1 MRKKT
6 SLLASDMDGT
16 VIPLEN
22 GKEREEEIR
31 EFVRLREKH
40 SELCLAYVTGRHLEL
55 GMDGVKK
62 YGLPEPDIFVCDVG
76 TAIHRKEDGRWMVDE
91 DYRIR
96 LQRSWNGLCGDDI
109 ARLLTG
115 ITDLTAQEEE
125 KQKEFKQSYYV
136 PVHVE
141 RKKIIS
147 RIHEIVRSQGID
159 ANVIYSVDTL
169 ADIGLID
176 VLPPIAAKDY
186 ALEYLWES
194 LAIEKNRVAYAGD
207 SGNDLLAFVSGFNAI
222 VVHNTADDV
231 KKEVRKQA
239 RLKNIE
245 NYVFFTSGNY
255 VKGVME
261 GCYHFNIFNLS

>member
-1 MRKKT
+1 MKNKT

-22 GKEREEEIR
+22 GKEREEEIK

-40 SELCLAYVTGRHLEL
+40 PDLCLAYVTGRHLEL
-55 GMDGVKK
+55 GLDGVKK
-62 YGLPEPDIFVCDVG
+62 YGLPKPDIFVCDVG
-76 TAIHRKEDGRWMVDE
+76 TTIHRKENGHWTVDE
-91 DYRIR
+91 DYRDR
-96 LQRSWNGLCGDDI
+96 LQRAWNGLCGDDI
-109 ARLLTG
+109 ARLLTD

-136 PVHVE
+136 PVHVA
-141 RKKIIS
+141 RKEIVS
-147 RIHEIVRSQGID
+147 HIHETLRRQGVD
-159 ANVIYSVDTL
+159 ANIIYSVDTL
-169 ADIGLID
+169 ADIGLVD

-186 ALEYLWES
+186 ALEYLWKS

-207 SGNDLLAFVSGFNAI
+207 SGNDLLAFLSGFNAI
-222 VVHNTADDV
+222 LVHNTADDV
-231 KKEVRKQA
+231 KEEVREKA

-245 NYVFFTSGNY
+245 NYVFFASGNY

-261 GCYHFNIFNLS
+261 GCYYFNIFNLS